1 HGPPKSDPGLQT
13 VALAKKVTIEPHC
26 LLRWTTNAAGMQ
38 KVIRRTILAEKQAAR
53 RLARKKESEHRDWLK
68 SRLEQQFYA
77 DRETS
82 KLVKQARLNRRE
94 DLELGPLAPKRD
106 VGDAKETY
114 GTINSQLMRGLE
126 LTREEMDEV
135 LKPVGG
141 RYVHIVPNDRVV
153 LLEGRDKGKIGKVL
167 STDPKRN
174 ECTVEGCNIVD
185 VAVPQWMLDAD
196 DGDKRPV
203 RSLPKP
209 VPLTSVRLVYPL
221 TNPETGETRDVIIK
235 KLVNSRIWHD
245 RYTGTTKWS
254 RVIPGLDIVVP
265 WPKKEPKEYKDHEC
279 DTLRLDVETKSFV
292 PTLLRP
298 PMPGS
303 VIDEL
308 RNKYSIFR
316 TRHDP
321 EYIEKKMAE
330 DREKDAKKK
339 LAEEMRSPLKELNR
353 KERKLKKAKGKGK
366 ISTDML
372 EKIGEVIAKNRQA
385 ALEAAGVSK
394 VEATA

>member
-1 HGPPKSDPGLQT
+1 VNI
-13 VALAKKVTIEPHC
+13 VA
-26 LLRWTTNAAGMQ
+26 
-38 KVIRRTILAEKQAAR
+38 
-53 RLARKKESEHRDWLK
+53 D
-68 SRLEQQFYA
+68 
-77 DRETS
+77 
-82 KLVKQARLNRRE
+82 
-94 DLELGPLAPKRD
+94 
-106 VGDAKETY
+106 
-114 GTINSQLMRGLE
+114 
-126 LTREEMDEV
+126 
-135 LKPVGG
+135 
-141 RYVHIVPNDRVV
+141 DRVV
-153 LLEGRDKGKIGKVL
+153 LLEGRDKGKIGKVV

-174 ECTVEGCNIVD
+174 ECTVEGCNMVD
-185 VAVPQWMLDAD
+185 VSVPQWMLDAD

-235 KLVNSRIWHD
+235 KLVNSRVWHD
-245 RYTGTTKWS
+245 RHAGTTKWS

-265 WPKKEPKEYKDHEC
+265 WPKKEPKEYKDHAS
-279 DTLRLDVETKSFV
+279 DTLRLDVEIKSFV

-308 RNKYSIFR
+308 RNKFSIFR

-330 DREKDAKKK
+330 DKEKEAKKK
-339 LAEEMRSPLKELNR
+339 FAEEMRSPLKELNR
-353 KERKLKKAKGKGK
+353 KERKLRKAKGKGK
-366 ISTDML
+366 LTKEML
-372 EKIGEVIAKNRQA
+372 EKIGEVIVNKRQA

-394 VEATA
+394 VKAAS

>member
-1 HGPPKSDPGLQT
+1 
-13 VALAKKVTIEPHC
+13 
-26 LLRWTTNAAGMQ
+26 MQ
-38 KVIRRTILAEKQAAR
+38 KVIRRTLLAEKQAAR
-53 RLARKKESEHRDWLK
+53 RLARKKDAEHRDWLK
-68 SRLEQQFYA
+68 SRWEQQIYA

-82 KLVKQARLNRRE
+82 KMIKQARLNRRE
-94 DLELGPLAPKRD
+94 DWEMGPLAPKRD

-114 GTINSQLMRGLE
+114 GSINSQLMRGVE
-126 LTREEMDEV
+126 LTKEEMDEV

-141 RYVHIVPNDRVV
+141 RYVNIVPNDRVV

-174 ECTVEGCNIVD
+174 ECTVEGCNLVD

-196 DGDKRPV
+196 DSDRRPI

-235 KLVNSRIWHD
+235 KLVNSRVWHD
-245 RYTGTTKWS
+245 RHSGTTKWS
-254 RVIPGLDIVVP
+254 RIVPGLDIVIP
-265 WPKKEPKEYKDHEC
+265 WPKKEPKQYKDNDC
-279 DTLRLDVETKSFV
+279 DTLRLDVEVRSFV

-298 PMPGS
+298 PMPES

-330 DREKDAKKK
+330 DQENEAKKK

-353 KERKLKKAKGKGK
+353 KERKLRKAKGKGELT
-366 ISTDML
+366 SDML
-372 EKIGEVIAKNRQA
+372 AKIGEVIARKRES

-394 VEATA
+394 VEATV

>member
-1 HGPPKSDPGLQT
+1 
-13 VALAKKVTIEPHC
+13 
-26 LLRWTTNAAGMQ
+26 
-38 KVIRRTILAEKQAAR
+38 
-53 RLARKKESEHRDWLK
+53 
-68 SRLEQQFYA
+68 
-77 DRETS
+77 
-82 KLVKQARLNRRE
+82 
-94 DLELGPLAPKRD
+94 
-106 VGDAKETY
+106 
-114 GTINSQLMRGLE
+114 
-126 LTREEMDEV
+126 
-135 LKPVGG
+135 
-141 RYVHIVPNDRVV
+141 
-153 LLEGRDKGKIGKVL
+153 
-167 STDPKRN
+167 
-174 ECTVEGCNIVD
+174 
-185 VAVPQWMLDAD
+185 MLDAD